1 MKDMTLIDLL
11 QMFPDDATAMR
22 WFENGRWPDGIRCA
36 YCEDTSYANMK
47 HPTMPYRC
55 RKCRKYFSV
64 KTNSLMHAS
73 NLGYQKWALAIFL
86 MTTSIKGISSLRLHE
101 YIGVTQ
107 KTAWHLA
114 HRIREAYDIE
124 HEKFSG
130 ECEVDE
136 AYIGGLEKNKHASKR
151 LRMGGGTAGKIPIV
165 GIISRETGIVKAQ
178 VIDSTDRR
186 TLHDYVI
193 ENTEPDAIVYSDE
206 APSYNGVPRKHDSV
220 AHGRG
225 EYVRD
230 AVHTNNIE
238 SFWAFIKRG
247 YKGAYHS
254 MSQKHLQRYVN
265 EFTGRHNDR
274 GLRTSEKMA
283 LFPQRAQK
291 RRLKYQELIAK
302 RK

>member
-11 QMFPDDATAMR
+11 RMFPDDDTAKR
-22 WFENGRWPDGIRCA
+22 WFENARWPDGIRCA

-136 AYIGGLEKNKHASKR
+136 AYIGGLEENKHASKR
-151 LRMGGGTAGKIPIV
+151 LRVGGGTAGKIPMIRLHY
-165 GIISRETGIVKAQ
+165 IRIWHCKAN
-178 VIDSTDRR
+178 VLDDTSTYPI
-186 TLHDYVI
+186 TASVTTHYL
-193 ENTEPDAIVYSDE
+193 SL
-206 APSYNGVPRKHDSV
+206 VPASSL
-220 AHGRG
+220 
-225 EYVRD
+225 
-230 AVHTNNIE
+230 TSCNNLAL
-238 SFWAFIKRG
+238 F
-247 YKGAYHS
+247 
-254 MSQKHLQRYVN
+254 
-265 EFTGRHNDR
+265 
-274 GLRTSEKMA
+274 TSEFLRNILSLSFVPATSKKNA
-283 LFPQRAQK
+283 
-291 RRLKYQELIAK
+291 RLLSSIT
-302 RK
+302 RMNRSRISLNS